1 MSLKIKLK
9 AHDKIIVN
17 GAVIATG
24 DKPAEILFLNQARIL
39 RQDDILL
46 DSQIRDAM
54 SEGNYLNDSWLYY
67 LIQLI
72 YIDPENAGN
81 LQQQLTD
88 TVTLLR
94 NEYPEKNQA
103 INEILSLMA
112 DGQLFRAL
120 KACKKAFPN
129 CLAPKTGAKKEDAKM
144 NVPMQKMNEP
154 MQTQTQSYSQT
165 PPVSDPRAVEAWALM
180 KSADRLESARR
191 EKDDVELRESLRINQ
206 ILWTIIQTAAAEQET
221 ELPPEVRDNILNLSL
236 IVDRKTFDC
245 LGDLDR
251 DKLPFLIDLNRN
263 IAMGLMGMPGDG
275 DDGAPAVAGTNA
287 D

>member
-17 GAVIATG
+17 GAVIAAG
-24 DKPAEILFLNQARIL
+24 DRPAEILFLNQARIL

-54 SEGNYLNDSWLYY
+54 GEADYLNDSWLYY

-81 LQQQLTD
+81 VQDQLAD
-88 TVTLLR
+88 TVLLLR
-94 NEYPEKNQA
+94 QEFPEKNEA
-103 INEILSLMA
+103 INGILSLMA
-112 DGQLFRAL
+112 DGRLFRAL

-129 CLAPKTGAKKEDAKM
+129 CLDPKNSGAGKQDAK
-144 NVPMQKMNEP
+144 VNEP
-154 MQTQTQSYSQT
+154 MRKQTQSYTTQPASN
-165 PPVSDPRAVEAWALM
+165 DPREIEAWALM
-180 KSADRLESARR
+180 KSADRLENARR
-191 EKDDVELRESLRINQ
+191 EKDDDEVRESLRINQ
-206 ILWTIIQTAAAEQET
+206 ILWTIIQTAVAGTET
-221 ELPPEVRDNILNLSL
+221 ELPPEVRDNILKLSL
-236 IVDRKTFDC
+236 VVDEKTFDC

-251 DKLPFLIDLNRN
+251 EKLPFLIDLNRN
-263 IAMGLMGMPGDG
+263 IALGLMGMPGERAE
-275 DDGAPAVAGTNA
+275 GAPAAA